1 IPTTFALVA
10 EVVAPQRQAGAMA
23 RDEPLGLWKGWLCG
37 WCGNGGE
44 KRRERS
50 EIPGA
55 SARFH
60 RRRLR
65 SIAASGT
72 ARAWERRRNY
82 PIGTLAE
89 FCSPAGYRDIRPGL
103 VPTLD

>member
-1 IPTTFALVA
+1 AMEGMVVWLVR
-10 EVVAPQRQAGAMA
+10 ER
-23 RDEPLGLWKGWLCG
+23 R
-37 WCGNGGE
+37 GE
-44 KRRERS
+44 KKGTKRDSGRQCTISSKKAS
-50 EIPGA
+50 EYP
-55 SARFH
+55 
-60 RRRLR
+60 
-65 SIAASGT
+65 ASGT